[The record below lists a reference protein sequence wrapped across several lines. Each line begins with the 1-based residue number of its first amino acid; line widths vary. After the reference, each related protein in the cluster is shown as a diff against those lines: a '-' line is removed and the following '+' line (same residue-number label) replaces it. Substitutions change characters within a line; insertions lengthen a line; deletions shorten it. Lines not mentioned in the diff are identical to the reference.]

1 MICAFDIFRRAPGSH
16 EGLAV
21 LDLCGLMAPASGG
34 CVYFEN
40 ADARGKGVPI
50 EDSKVLSF
58 TTSVPAKINLWLEVV
73 GKRTDGYHELSSL
86 MLPIG
91 IYDQVG
97 IELHARDR
105 ISMECDVDG
114 VPPDARN
121 LAWRAA
127 ERYFEATGL
136 RAGLHIRLSKS
147 IPVGAGLGG
156 GSADAAAVLLTLNQL
171 FDGRLSGIRMA
182 EIARALGADVP
193 FFLYRRPAL
202 ATGIGEKL
210 EWVEGLPR
218 YPLVLIKPPLTVS
231 TAWVY
236 RSLKLTRAGSDI
248 KLGGILTNPWRLEGV
263 IRNDL
268 EAVTLAEYPFVAR
281 IKKWLLEQGAVA
293 ALMSGSGP
301 TVFGVFRDQRQ
312 AEGVESRAKLEWK
325 QCWVARTEVL
335 GASSVG

>member
-1 MICAFDIFRRAPGSH
+1 M
-16 EGLAV
+16 LT
-21 LDLCGLMAPASGG
+21 
-34 CVYFEN
+34 
-40 ADARGKGVPI
+40 
-50 EDSKVLSF
+50 F

-91 IYDQVG
+91 IYDR
-97 IELHARDR
+97 IELELRSGDG
-105 ISMECDVDG
+105 IGIECDVKG
-114 VPPDARN
+114 VPLDARN

-127 ERYFEATGL
+127 ESYLDASGL
-136 RAGLHIRLSKS
+136 RAGLQIRLNKS

-156 GSADAAAVLLTLNQL
+156 GSADAAAVLLALNKL
-171 FDGRLSGIRMA
+171 FDGRLSEIRMA
-182 EIARALGADVP
+182 EMARTLGADVP

-210 EWVEGLPR
+210 EWVEELPL

-248 KLGGILTNPWRLEGV
+248 KLGGILANPWRLEGV

-268 EAVTLAEYPFVAR
+268 EAVTLAEYPFVA
-281 IKKWLLEQGAVA
+281 KVKEWLLEQGAVA

-301 TVFGVFRDQRQ
+301 TVFGVFRDQRR
-312 AEGVESRAKLEWK
+312 AEGVEARARLEWE

-335 GASSVG
+335 GASAVE